1 MQKQREMNAYQ
12 KKIRMVKK
20 PQSSLANPNI
30 NSNLKIT
37 TLKQQQLVQNRKSPQ
52 MNFELPNDAQN
63 EQILHLE
70 MQKKILSNK
79 LSQLSA
85 DYALED
91 KKRRKLED
99 ELTNAR
105 KNATNNYYHGES
117 ESDENQTRIQTMES
131 RLEKAQLQ
139 FNSNLQK
146 LSFLRNQ
153 LTEARKLRLSDN
165 LSTDQTTDAE
175 ENENEIEIE
184 KSSESGDSNINND
197 ILELQPNE
205 KEEIANYLKY
215 CEQFSQATSTTSR
228 RKNVSNSIFST
239 IPPNLM
245 TPQISEIVKQTE
257 GCQLVINKI
266 LSATSMK
273 DVSQLLTEAEEL
285 EKENKRLYNSIIVCN
300 QAKDELLED
309 ISILEN
315 QYNDLITHRNAT
327 EEDQRKEIQK
337 ITAEISNIQKELDQ
351 TEAKR
356 AKEEATFAPVYFELE
371 NLFNAL
377 ECSWDDWSG
386 VKNTVTSANAMYA
399 LNAIEATIAELMND
413 PNSKSKV
420 MAAIKKMHEEESNDK
435 DKKDNNAENDKNK
448 KDKVVKDDD
457 KKNDKEEIEKELK

>member
-1 MQKQREMNAYQ
+1 MQKQKEMNAYQ
-12 KKIRMVKK
+12 KKIRMLKK
-20 PQSSLANPNI
+20 PQSSLANPNT
-30 NSNLKIT
+30 NVNLKISN
-37 TLKQQQLVQNRKSPQ
+37 LKQQQLAQNRKSPQ
-52 MNFELPNDAQN
+52 MNFEFQSEAQN

-70 MQKKILSNK
+70 MQKKMLSNK

-99 ELTNAR
+99 ELTKAR
-105 KNATNNYYHGES
+105 KNATNNYYHGDS
-117 ESDENQTRIQTMES
+117 ESDEIQTRIQTMES

-146 LSFLRNQ
+146 LSILRNQ
-153 LTEARKLRLSDN
+153 LTEARKSRLNDN
-165 LSTDQTTDAE
+165 LSIDQTDME
-175 ENENEIEIE
+175 ENENESEIE
-184 KSSESGDSNINND
+184 KSSESANSNLVND

-215 CEQFSQATSTTSR
+215 CEQFSQTISATSR
-228 RKNVSNSIFST
+228 RKNAANQISSSI
-239 IPPNLM
+239 PQNLM

-273 DVSQLLTEAEEL
+273 DVSQLLTEAEDL
-285 EKENKRLYNSIIVCN
+285 EKENKRLYNSIIICS
-300 QAKDELLED
+300 QAKDELIED

-315 QYNDLITHRNAT
+315 QYNDLINHRNAT

-337 ITAEISNIQKELDQ
+337 ITAEISDVQKELDQ
-351 TEAKR
+351 TEEKR
-356 AKEEATFAPVYFELE
+356 AKEEAIFAPVYFELE

-386 VKNTVTSANAMYA
+386 AKNTVTSANAMYA

-420 MAAIKKMHEEESNDK
+420 MAALKKMHDDDEPDE
-435 DKKDNNAENDKNK
+435 KKDNNKENEKSK
-448 KDKVVKDDD
+448 LDDI
-457 KKNDKEEIEKELK
+457 KKNEKDEKELK

>member
-1 MQKQREMNAYQ
+1 MQKQREMNNYQ
-12 KKIRMVKK
+12 KKIRMLKK
-20 PQSSLANPNI
+20 PQSSLTNPNANTALKI
-30 NSNLKIT
+30 NS
-37 TLKQQQLVQNRKSPQ
+37 QMQQLKVQNRKSPQ
-52 MNFELPNDAQN
+52 LNFEFQTDGPS
-63 EQILHLE
+63 EEIVHLE

-99 ELTNAR
+99 ELAKAR

-117 ESDENQTRIQTMES
+117 ENDESQTRIQTMES

-146 LSFLRNQ
+146 LSLLRNQ
-153 LTEARKLRLSDN
+153 LTEARKSRASDN
-165 LSTDQTTDAE
+165 ISVDQTDAE
-175 ENENEIEIE
+175 ENENESEVETE
-184 KSSESGDSNINND
+184 KSSESGETNND

-205 KEEIANYLKY
+205 KEDIANYLKY
-215 CEQFSQATSTTSR
+215 CEQFSQANSVSSR
-228 RKNVSNSIFST
+228 RKNSSNPIST
-239 IPPNLM
+239 AIPQNLM

-257 GCQLVINKI
+257 NCQSVINKI
-266 LSATSMK
+266 LNATSMK

-285 EKENKRLYNSIIVCN
+285 EKENKRLYNSIIACS

-327 EEDQRKEIQK
+327 EEDQRKEIQN
-337 ITAEISNIQKELDQ
+337 ITAEIAKVQTELDQ

-356 AKEEATFAPVYFELE
+356 AQEEATFSPVYYELE

-386 VKNTVTSANAMYA
+386 AKNTVTSANAMYA
-399 LNAIEATIAELMND
+399 LNSIEATIAELMND

-420 MAAIKKMHEEESNDK
+420 MAAMKKMQEEEDNPEGKEKK
-435 DKKDNNAENDKNK
+435 DDKDNNNDTKNK
-448 KDKVVKDDD
+448 KDENEKNGKESNDTEVK
-457 KKNDKEEIEKELK
+457 